1 MGTKKVFN
9 QDIAKELC
17 NSDEY
22 SEDLIYMEDYGCF
35 YLWSGN
41 FPDRPEGHF
50 VKMKSEKML
59 RLILDFC
66 DARKYDQ
73 NYTTNIAK
81 DIQNIIRMYIYR
93 SMDCEHD
100 KYIAF
105 KDALIN
111 VETFEIEPFD
121 KQKVTTTYIP
131 YNIEDIKQDCPSFK
145 KFLATSLVY
154 EDDIHKTDEDLIVL
168 AQEMFGSFL
177 INNLKASAA
186 FFLYGR
192 TASNGKSQMQK
203 VIENIFGNDQCS
215 HLSLAD
221 LSHQFRPVGLIGK
234 RVNLSGELD
243 EKFGNAK
250 AFKQLVSGDRV
261 TGEYKY
267 GDAFDFTPRTKYIF
281 STNKIPTFDGFD
293 RGVRRRLV
301 FLPFHRTFHP
311 SDPDIDM
318 NLGEKLALEIPGI
331 IGWMI
336 EGAKRLVANKY
347 QFTIPKSSLK
357 IINKFDQEM
366 SSAAMFVFEDN
377 WVTCDNKDAVYIPRQ
392 ELYEK
397 YKAWSYESNKKPLSR
412 NRFYEDLENII
423 KDIKIVKIYLDG
435 KQERCFNLCQLSE
448 DIPDGLAEDGIE
460 IVEETLENIKF

>member
-1 MGTKKVFN
+1 MASKKVFN

-17 NSDEY
+17 NSDEF
-22 SEDLIYMEDYGCF
+22 SEDLIYMSDYGCF
-35 YLWSGN
+35 YLWSGQ
-41 FPDRPEGHF
+41 FPGKPEGHF
-50 VKMKSEKML
+50 VKLTAKQMR

-73 NYTTNIAK
+73 NYTTNIVK
-81 DIQNIIRMYIYR
+81 DIQSIIELYILR
-93 SMDCEHD
+93 EMEHED
-100 KYIAF
+100 DRYVAF
-105 KDALIN
+105 NDAIIN
-111 VETFEIEPFD
+111 VETFKIEPFD
-121 KQKVTTTYIP
+121 KQKVATTFIP
-131 YNIEDIKQDCPSFK
+131 YNVDEIKSDCPVFK
-145 KFLATSLVY
+145 KFLSTSLVH
-154 EDDIHKTDEDLIVL
+154 EDDVHKTDQDLVVL

-177 INNLKASAA
+177 LNNLKASAA

-267 GDAFDFTPRTKYIF
+267 GDSFDFTPRTKYIF

-301 FLPFHRTFHP
+301 FLPFHRTFDP

-318 NLGEKLALEIPGI
+318 NLGEKLAKEIPGI
-331 IGWMI
+331 VGWMI
-336 EGAKRLVANKY
+336 EGAKRLVKNNY
-347 QFTIPKSSLK
+347 QFTIPTSSAK
-357 IINKFDQEM
+357 VINRFDQEM
-366 SSAAMFVFEDN
+366 SSAAMFINEEN
-377 WVTCDNKDAVYIPRQ
+377 WVVNNDKDIVYIPRT
-392 ELYEK
+392 ELYES
-397 YKAWSYESNKKPLSR
+397 YKTWSHESNKKPLSR
-412 NRFYEDLENII
+412 SRFYEDLENIVKGI
-423 KDIKIVKIYLDG
+423 KVVRMYLNG
-435 KQERCFNLCQLSE
+435 KQERCFNLVQVSE
-448 DIPDGLAEDGIE
+448 DLPPDFADEGIE
-460 IVEETLENIKF
+460 IVEEKDAKLFE

>member
-1 MGTKKVFN
+1 MAAKKVYN

-41 FPDRPEGHF
+41 FPNRPEGHF
-50 VKMKSEKML
+50 VKMKPKQMR

-73 NYTTNIAK
+73 NYTTNIVK
-81 DIQNIIRMYIYR
+81 DIQSMIETYIYR
-93 SMDCEHD
+93 AMDCEDD
-100 KYIAF
+100 KYVAF
-105 KDALIN
+105 KDTLLN
-111 VETFEIEPFD
+111 VETFEIEPFS

-131 YNIEDIKQDCPSFK
+131 YNIEDIKQDCPVFK

-154 EDDIHKTDEDLIVL
+154 EKDIHKTDEDLIVL

-177 INNLKASAA
+177 LNNLKASAA

-331 IGWMI
+331 VGWMI
-336 EGAKRLVANKY
+336 EGAKRLVENKY
-347 QFTIPKSSLK
+347 QFTIPKSSLS

-366 SSAAMFVFEDN
+366 SSAAMFVFEEN
-377 WVTCDNKDAVYIPRQ
+377 WAVYDGKEAIYIPRP

-397 YKAWSYESNKKPLSR
+397 YKQWSYESNKKPLSR

-423 KDIKIVKIYLDG
+423 KDIKVIQKYIDG
-435 KQERCFNLCQLSE
+435 KQERCFNLCQFSE
-448 DIPDGLAEDGIE
+448 DIPDDLAEDGIE
-460 IVEETLENIKF
+460 IIEETLDNIKF